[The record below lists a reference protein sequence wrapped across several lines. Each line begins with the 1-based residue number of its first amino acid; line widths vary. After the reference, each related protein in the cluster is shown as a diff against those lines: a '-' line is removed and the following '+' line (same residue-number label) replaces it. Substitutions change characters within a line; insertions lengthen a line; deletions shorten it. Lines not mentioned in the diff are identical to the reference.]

1 MHDRTRRRSKSG
13 RVAGTGAAAGETALG
28 RRADPGSMA
37 LVQLPSFLT
46 DPIFVGL
53 AVLIVAFIFF
63 VYLML
68 RRTLLGLQEGFDEGR
83 RNG

>member
-1 MHDRTRRRSKSG
+1 
-13 RVAGTGAAAGETALG
+13 
-28 RRADPGSMA
+28 MA